1 MFFTLKALSL
11 LSVKY
16 FYQLINPVIMKKI
29 VTTLAVVA
37 LAFTL
42 ASCGMES
49 KAKSFADDK
58 LELKIA
64 EKELRIRELEL
75 AIEVAEYTKDMKKS
89 EREDFYDIYGD
100 AVQDILK
107 DDALEDLDDEIDE
120 LQDELSDLYK
130 D

>member
-1 MFFTLKALSL
+1 
-11 LSVKY
+11 
-16 FYQLINPVIMKKI
+16 MKKI

-58 LELKIA
+58 LELRIA
-64 EKELRIRELEL
+64 EKELKIRELEL

-89 EREDFYDIYGD
+89 EREEFYDIYGD
-100 AVQDILK
+100 ADKDAHK
-107 DDALEDLDDEIDE
+107 DDVLDDLDDEIDV